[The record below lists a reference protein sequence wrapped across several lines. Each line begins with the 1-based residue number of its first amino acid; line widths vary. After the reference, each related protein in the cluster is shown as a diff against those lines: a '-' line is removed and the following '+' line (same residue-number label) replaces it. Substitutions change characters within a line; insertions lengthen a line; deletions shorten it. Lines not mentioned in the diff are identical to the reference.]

1 MPTKSVGCEM
11 RSPVVDLSKAVIVDK
26 FRAPSCERCAGN
38 RGVEFSL
45 ESGSAIFS
53 ATDGIV
59 SFSGEVDRV
68 EYLVITTRDNRRIT
82 YGRILTSLVRT
93 GDVVVVGQQIA
104 TSSAL
109 LYFGVREIYGGV
121 VIYVDPMR
129 YLSSR
134 LNTGRAGRQFVL
146 VSDSN
151 SEYLPKARC

>member
-1 MPTKSVGCEM
+1 M
-11 RSPVVDLSKAVIVDK
+11 RSPVVDLSKVVVIDK

-59 SFSGEVDRV
+59 SFSGEVGRV
-68 EYLVITTRDNRRIT
+68 KYLVITTRNNRRIT
-82 YGRILTSLVRT
+82 YGRILTSSVRT

-109 LYFGVREIYGGV
+109 LYFGIREIHGDA

-129 YLSSR
+129 YLISR

-151 SEYLPKARC
+151 NEYLMDAEC

>member
-1 MPTKSVGCEM
+1 M
-11 RSPVVDLSKAVIVDK
+11 RSPVVDLSKVVVIDK

-59 SFSGEVDRV
+59 SFSGEVGRV
-68 EYLVITTRDNRRIT
+68 KYLVIKTRNNRRIT
-82 YGRILTSLVRT
+82 YGRILTSSVRT

-109 LYFGVREIYGGV
+109 LYFGIREIYGDA

-129 YLSSR
+129 YLTSR

-151 SEYLPKARC
+151 NEYLMNAEC

>member
-11 RSPVVDLSKAVIVDK
+11 RSPVVDLSKVVVIDK

-59 SFSGEVDRV
+59 SFSGEVGRV
-68 EYLVITTRDNRRIT
+68 KYLVIKTRNNRRIT
-82 YGRILTSLVRT
+82 YGRILTSSVRT

-109 LYFGVREIYGGV
+109 LYFGIREIYGDA

-129 YLSSR
+129 YLTSR

-151 SEYLPKARC
+151 NEYLMNAEC